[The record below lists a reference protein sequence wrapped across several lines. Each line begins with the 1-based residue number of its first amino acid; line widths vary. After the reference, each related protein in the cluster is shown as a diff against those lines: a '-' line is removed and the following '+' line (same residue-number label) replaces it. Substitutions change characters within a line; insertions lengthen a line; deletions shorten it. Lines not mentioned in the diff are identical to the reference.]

1 MKNAEKNSKT
11 SNILSVVLVIL
22 TAVLAIM
29 FITDGDTLIG
39 VLWAL
44 ISVLNLAGL
53 IKRVI
58 QSKSK

>member
-11 SNILSVVLVIL
+11 SNVLSVILVIL
-22 TAVLAIM
+22 TAGLAILS
-29 FITDGDTLIG
+29 ITDGDTLIG

-44 ISVLNLAGL
+44 ICVLNLAGL